1 VTNWNNR
8 TIAEYDAKGCVTGVT
23 NCAGTYPTNCGA
35 VSYDYTN
42 ICAGGSIKPPT
53 LTSNVLY
60 DAALDSAITFTKS
73 RTGTNWGV
81 PVQAS
86 VWLRTNKVDIVW
98 PSINWSVVPPGT
110 TNWCSA
116 GITGPHTNYVT
127 WTDPS
132 GSTATFKRVNWVCNI
147 AKGAGS
153 TSDAGMDFCYA
164 LRSSPGFG
172 TNVTNPNDPWGFLD
186 SGIKGD
192 CITLAAVAAKGM
204 QTIGIGATPD
214 VAYPTVD
221 TNATTNTCH
230 PVPPIALLQ
239 VGPPTTPPPL
249 FKAQLKYRDSSGVLN
264 VCEGL
269 FYITNPVVKG
279 FTVVPPLSYDNATYL
294 YLQILTTV
302 ATDQEW
308 VWYGNQTNS
317 DGTITVTNGV
327 STGIQVPIP
336 AIP

>member
-1 VTNWNNR
+1 MTNWNNR

-23 NCAGTYPTNCGA
+23 NCAGAYPTNWGG

-42 ICAGGSIKPPT
+42 ICAGGSIRPPT

-60 DAALDSAITFTKS
+60 DAALDS
-73 RTGTNWGV
+73 
-81 PVQAS
+81 
-86 VWLRTNKVDIVW
+86 
-98 PSINWSVVPPGT
+98 
-110 TNWCSA
+110 
-116 GITGPHTNYVT
+116 
-127 WTDPS
+127 
-132 GSTATFKRVNWVCNI
+132 
-147 AKGAGS
+147 
-153 TSDAGMDFCYA
+153 
-164 LRSSPGFG
+164 
-172 TNVTNPNDPWGFLD
+172 
-186 SGIKGD
+186 GIKGD
-192 CITLAAVAAKGM
+192 CITVAAVAAKGM
-204 QTIGIGATPD
+204 QMIGIGATPD

-230 PVPPIALLQ
+230 PVPPIALVQ
-239 VGPPTTPPPL
+239 VGPPPTPPPL
-249 FKAQLKYRDSSGVLN
+249 FKAQLKYKDSNGVLN
-264 VCEGL
+264 VLEGL